1 MVVSVCLGS
10 YLQVSWD
17 RTKAVRLSIMNCTW
31 TTECNTC
38 WPRNTHNCI
47 IEIILASLC
56 HGLFESDIW
65 VIELLALNVLIVPDS
80 SLIASTNR
88 IIIRLIHDSRGGWYT
103 TLVEVLWL
111 ILNDG
116 SIRHFNICPWLQ
128 ASIGAWRPAF
138 EGLHIS
144 LLCSSCWGWIEVLI
158 RIILALE
165 ILLVSLA
172 WSMTCMSISGSQ
184 TIWLLLCCFE
194 IIYLEDST
202 LALFQVLVAHILFND
217 IATSRIL
224 IVNWVLSTLILVARL
239 VWSRHAALDITLCL
253 VWMVVFLY
261 LFGNSCSS
269 HEAFII
275 LVFGVSL
282 I

>member
-1 MVVSVCLGS
+1 MVVSVCLRS
-10 YLQVSWD
+10 YLQIPWD
-17 RTKAVRLSIMNCTW
+17 RAKAVRLSIMNCTRS
-31 TTECNTC
+31 ECNA
-38 WPRNTHNCI
+38 WGSRNTHNCI

-88 IIIRLIHDSRGGWYT
+88 IIIRLIHDPCGCRYAA
-103 TLVEVLWL
+103 LIEVLWL

-128 ASIGAWRPAF
+128 ASIRTWCPAF
-138 EGLHIS
+138 ESLNIS
-144 LLCSSCWGWIEVLI
+144 LLSSSCWGWIEVLI
-158 RIILALE
+158 GILFGLE

-172 WSMTCMSISGSQ
+172 WPMTCMGISGSQ
-184 TIWLLLCCFE
+184 TVWLLLCCFE
-194 IIYLEDST
+194 IIYLEDSA
-202 LALFQVLVAHILFND
+202 LALFQVLVADILLND
-217 IATSRIL
+217 VATSRIL
-224 IVNWVLSTLILVARL
+224 IVNRVLSTLILIARL
-239 VWSRHAALDITLCL
+239 VWSCHAALDITLCL
-253 VWMVVFLY
+253 VRMVVFLY
-261 LFGNSCSS
+261 LFGNSCTS

-275 LVFGVSL
+275 LVFRISL

>member
-1 MVVSVCLGS
+1 MVVSVCLRS
-10 YLQVSWD
+10 YLQIPWD
-17 RTKAVRLSIMNCTW
+17 RTKAVRLSIMGCTRS
-31 TTECNTC
+31 ECNA
-38 WPRNTHNCI
+38 WRSRNTHNCV

-56 HGLFESDIW
+56 LHLFESDVW
-65 VIELLALNVLIVPDS
+65 VINLLALNVLIVPDS

-88 IIIRLIHDSRGGWYT
+88 IIIRLIHDSRGGRYAA
-103 TLVEVLWL
+103 LIEVLWL

-116 SIRHFNICPWLQ
+116 SIRHFNIGPWLQ
-128 ASIGAWRPAF
+128 ASIGTWCPAF

-144 LLCSSCWGWIEVLI
+144 LLSSSRRGWIEVLI
-158 RIILALE
+158 GILFGLE

-184 TIWLLLCCFE
+184 TVWLLLCCFE
-194 IIYLEDST
+194 IIYLEDSA
-202 LALFQVLVAHILFND
+202 LALFQVLVADILFND

-224 IVNWVLSTLILVARL
+224 IVNWVLSTCILIARL
-239 VWSRHAALDITLCL
+239 VWSCHTALDITLCL
-253 VWMVVFLY
+253 VRMVVFLY
-261 LFGNSCSS
+261 LFGNSCTS

-275 LVFGVSL
+275 LVFRISL